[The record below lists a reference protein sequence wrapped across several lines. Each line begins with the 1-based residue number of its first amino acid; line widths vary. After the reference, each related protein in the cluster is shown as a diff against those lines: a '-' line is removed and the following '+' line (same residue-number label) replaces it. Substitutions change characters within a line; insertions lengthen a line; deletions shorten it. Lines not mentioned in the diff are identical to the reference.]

1 MKKPAIQSISHV
13 VGFDDAPFDHH
24 TRRNVLVVGA
34 VFAGQRLD
42 GVISGYIRRD
52 GVNSTATLINVLH
65 SSRFFPQLQAIF
77 LQGIA
82 FGGFNVIDIRELHQ
96 QIGLPVIVISRSK
109 PNLKKIQ
116 SALLKNVPGGLK
128 KWRLIEKAGPMEKI
142 GDVYVQTV
150 GLDKENT
157 AALIARFATNSM
169 MPEPLR
175 TAHLIAAGVT
185 LGESRHRV

>member
-1 MKKPAIQSISHV
+1 MKKTTIRSISHV
-13 VGFDDAPFDHH
+13 VGFDDAPFNHH
-24 TRRNVLVVGA
+24 ARRNVLVVGA

-42 GVISGYIRRD
+42 GVVSGHIRRD
-52 GVNSTATLINVLH
+52 GVNSTATLINVLR
-65 SSRFFPQLQAIF
+65 SSRFYPQLQAVF

-82 FGGFNVIDIRELHQ
+82 FGGFNVIDIHELHR

-116 SALLKNVPGGLK
+116 AALLNNVSGGLK

-142 GDVYVQTV
+142 GDVYVQYV

-157 AALIARFATNSM
+157 AALIARFATNSVI
-169 MPEPLR
+169 PEPLR